1 MTQLKEGLRIAQKFP
16 MEYPQLQ
23 NYRERINTFL
33 LQVSNHLTMGQAVSE
48 AQLRDDFNK
57 IKSIAEMCMNKQ
69 ILDKMKKHHLALKRQ
84 HYEQQQA
91 AASAAAAATGRGSAG
106 LGSVLAGSAADE
118 LIAAR
123 NTLKAKVMKLLP
135 IRQHIK
141 AKLESA
147 PHVPSQFKR
156 AYTTIRKKIERIA
169 KYYTEECKTLAHV
182 AKCTQYLHAT
192 YGEWKHLIAT
202 HQEWLKNSNGQP
214 PQVPPP
220 AGVPGPPAVGA
231 TNGHASTQAAQA
243 QAQAQAQAVAVIKA
257 HMRASVKKLRELYD
271 SYKQM
276 LEFRSATKAK
286 EAGSDAVSDEDKT
299 LFTDEVNEVKQLQ
312 SVVHSILQRANTSAV
327 RLPDGVT
334 KRIEHLDYSLRLRQ
348 QFVLY
353 RQLHTLEKC
362 ASWCANAKGGEWYLQ
377 LQEPVNKLI
386 AEIAMLKRSKVPS
399 PHTPSVFHKF
409 LNFRKQAAQH
419 QRAGAT
425 SPGAGASA
433 TPKLTSADAKKSATG
448 TSAKSRKNNVRSYG
462 AAMALVGQQMGL
474 GPPTGAG
481 APVSGKQSAAAS
493 KKAAAA
499 AKRAAAAKKKSEA
512 ARKRAAD
519 AAAARK
525 KRAEAAAATKAS
537 KAAAAAAKK
546 ARGNGG
552 RSPSAAT
559 TAALKRKKAAAAAA
573 AKNAATSP
581 SPDLKRRRAAGS
593 GSGASA
599 ALSPVRTGQFPPGM
613 RPTTGSDSSSSVTL
627 PPVRTGPVPVL
638 AGAPAADSP
647 FLGIL
652 QQLKRRKEEE
662 DAAKSGRPS
671 N

>member
-23 NYRERINTFL
+23 DYRERINTFL
-33 LQVSNHLTMGQAVSE
+33 VQVSKHLAMGRGVSE
-48 AQLRDDFNK
+48 AQLRDVFTK
-57 IKSIAEMCMNKQ
+57 IKSIAETCMNKQ

-84 HYEQQQA
+84 HYEQQA
-91 AASAAAAATGRGSAG
+91 AAKAAAAASGRGSAS
-106 LGSVLAGSAADE
+106 LGSVLAGSSADE
-118 LIAAR
+118 LNAALS
-123 NTLKAKVMKLLP
+123 TLKAKVMKLLP

-141 AKLESA
+141 TKLETA
-147 PHVPSQFKR
+147 PHVPAQFKH

-169 KYYTEECKTLAHV
+169 KYFTEECKTLAHV

-192 YGEWKHLIAT
+192 FGEWKQLIAT
-202 HQEWLKNSNGQP
+202 HQEWLKKSNGQTAAAQGP
-214 PQVPPP
+214 PPP
-220 AGVPGPPAVGA
+220 AAVPGPGPPAVGVGAA
-231 TNGHASTQAAQA
+231 TGHGSTQAAQA
-243 QAQAQAQAVAVIKA
+243 QAQAVAAVKA
-257 HMRASVKKLRELYD
+257 HMRASVQKLRELFD

-276 LEFRSATKAK
+276 VEFRSATKAK

-299 LFTDEVNEVKQLQ
+299 LFTDEVHEVKQLQ
-312 SVVHSILQRANTSAV
+312 SMVHAILQRANTSAV
-327 RLPDGVT
+327 RLPEGVT
-334 KRIEHLDYSLRLRQ
+334 KRIDHLDYSLRLRQ

-353 RQLHTLEKC
+353 SQLHTLEKC

-425 SPGAGASA
+425 SPGTAGAGA
-433 TPKLTSADAKKSATG
+433 TATSKLTSADAKKAG
-448 TSAKSRKNNVRSYG
+448 ITSGGAAKSRKNNARSYG

-481 APVSGKQSAAAS
+481 APTSAKQSAAAA
-493 KKAAAA
+493 KKAAAS
-499 AKRAAAAKKKSEA
+499 AKRAAAAKKKSDA
-512 ARKRAAD
+512 AKKKAAD

-525 KRAEAAAATKAS
+525 KKAEAAAAAKAS

-546 ARGNGG
+546 ARGHGG

-573 AKNAATSP
+573 AAAATAAGKL
-581 SPDLKRRRAAGS
+581 SPDLKRQRAAG
-593 GSGASA
+593 GASA
-599 ALSPVRTGQFPPGM
+599 ASAA
-613 RPTTGSDSSSSVTL
+613 L
-627 PPVRTGPVPVL
+627 PPVRTGMLPGGALSAPTS
-638 AGAPAADSP
+638 AAPAGGAVGSAPEQSP
-647 FLGIL
+647 FHDIL